1 MRGISMW
8 LLFLAYVGAFFAMV
22 YALVLMHCPRP
33 LAIALVAVAIIP
45 FGLAF
50 SWVADRLH

>member
-1 MRGISMW
+1 MW
-8 LLFLAYVGAFFAMV
+8 LLFLAYVGAFFAMT

-33 LAIALVAVAIIP
+33 LAIALVAAAIIP